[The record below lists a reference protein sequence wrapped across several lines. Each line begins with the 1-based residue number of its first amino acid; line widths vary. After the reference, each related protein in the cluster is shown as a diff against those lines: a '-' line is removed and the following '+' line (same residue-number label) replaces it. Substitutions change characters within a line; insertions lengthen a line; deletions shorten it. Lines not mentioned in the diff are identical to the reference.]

1 VPLKGVKPVID
12 SSRGSAS
19 HQLLVV
25 MIVLVA
31 ENEHMQEQKLKNA
44 QGKALRIK
52 NAALLV
58 AKQIS
63 NIFQRV
69 KKRAC
74 IFINI

>member
-1 VPLKGVKPVID
+1 
-12 SSRGSAS
+12 
-19 HQLLVV
+19 